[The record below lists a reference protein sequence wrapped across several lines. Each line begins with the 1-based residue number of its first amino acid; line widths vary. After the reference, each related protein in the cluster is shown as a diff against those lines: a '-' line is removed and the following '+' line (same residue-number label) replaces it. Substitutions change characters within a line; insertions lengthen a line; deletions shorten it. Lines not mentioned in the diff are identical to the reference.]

1 MHAEPRARIPK
12 VREEPGPRH
21 VYGSVDDVPGEPRAV
36 MGMRHHGPAVW
47 QHRGGEDA
55 LREVRV
61 AHVSLALEHVE
72 QDGARGLLGAKGQ
85 QHR

>member
-1 MHAEPRARIPK
+1 
-12 VREEPGPRH
+12 
-21 VYGSVDDVPGEPRAV
+21 

-47 QHRGGEDA
+47 QHHGGEDA

-72 QDGARGLLGAKGQ
+72 QDGARGLLGAKG
-85 QHR
+85 